1 MREILTD
8 KFQITVPAKDEA
20 GEPWASV
27 ASTHRTYPIRDPARL
42 PPPQID
48 SPVVDNDQM
57 PLVTSGE
64 TDVTKDSNPE
74 AFRRGF
80 TKHDLGMVD
89 DQYTG
94 EHVDHFYGD
103 AGGFVERNNYLDR
116 N

>member
-20 GEPWASV
+20 GEPWAGV
-27 ASTHRTYPIRDPARL
+27 ESTRRNYPIEDPTEL
-42 PPPQID
+42 PPLGIK
-48 SPVVDNDQM
+48 SPVVDADQM

-64 TDVTKDSNPE
+64 TDVTKDSTPA
-74 AFRRGF
+74 AFARGF

-103 AGGFVERNNYLDR
+103 AGGFIERNNYLDR
-116 N
+116 A